1 MGNWL
6 GKSEYDFE
14 PLNVL
19 PPSYLEYIDK
29 MVSECEIK
37 INDIPTWDDSFDCQI
52 VHGND
57 LVYGVQGNVSQET
70 YFVFYG
76 SKIFLFHMIPMSRE
90 QQTVFTTQI
99 FLRHFMKPIDD
110 IYERH
115 NADIDLPL
123 KTPVV
128 RSALNY

>member
-1 MGNWL
+1 MGTWL
-6 GKSEYDFE
+6 GRSEYDFE
-14 PLNVL
+14 PLTAL

-29 MVSECEIK
+29 MVSECEVK
-37 INDIPTWDDSFDCQI
+37 INEIPTWDDSFDCQI

-57 LVYGVQGNVSQET
+57 LVFGVQGNVSQET

-110 IYERH
+110 VYERQ